1 MGWSRKGFEVN
12 VTKKETSQ
20 KATES
25 IKILSAVISSFS
37 SFAIVGPMTDVVN
50 HDYDRSDKQDNT
62 FKRKPRANRHDVGV
76 SRHRIIW

>member
-1 MGWSRKGFEVN
+1 MESKGFVVN
-12 VTKKETSQ
+12 VKKTEISQ

-50 HDYDRSDKQDNT
+50 HDYDRSDKQDNK

-76 SRHRIIW
+76 SRRRIIW